1 MYKFVWKSFS
11 KEKWKSLQE
20 SKLSGGEGGKG
31 KKEKKKQVLKWI
43 LRLTIRL
50 VTGHD

>member
-20 SKLSGGEGGKG
+20 SKLSGGEGGGGEG
-31 KKEKKKQVLKWI
+31 KKEKKN
-43 LRLTIRL
+43 RF
-50 VTGHD
+50 